1 MTFLPTSCFVI
12 IHLFVKVIFCA
23 QVDVAIIEV
32 GLGGKMD
39 STNVVIHL
47 LLDSP
52 RLTTSRV
59 ICVVMRKIFS

>member
-1 MTFLPTSCFVI
+1 M
-12 IHLFVKVIFCA
+12 KVIFCA

-32 GLGGKMD
+32 GLGGKND

-59 ICVVMRKIFS
+59 ICGVMRKICS